1 MKGADMQRIAF
12 GPTIRLLRQAK
23 GISLREMARQLGVS
37 PAFLSQIEAGRQHKI
52 PKARIVQVAE
62 MLGVSEGYLL
72 GTARQIH
79 PEVLRFLSDT
89 PEAAE
94 FMSAAMKNGLAA
106 EDFTQL
112 RELVEERKGR
122 GGFAWAVA
130 PRPRKKQKL
139 AVNES
144 LEGFLDPSLCMNNIG
159 VQNKDRLFQ
168 RFVKLLA
175 KKNKSVNPEQL
186 LDKME
191 KRERQSPTSV
201 GGGVAIPHAFVPD
214 MEEPVVGVLLLKRA
228 IQYGPTNED
237 RVKTV
242 FFLVG
247 KEGDPGQH
255 LPILARIARLCST
268 PEFLDVLSKS
278 KNSRDVYKTVVN
290 WDKRVGN

>member
-1 MKGADMQRIAF
+1 MQRIAF

-23 GISLREMARQLGVS
+23 SISLREMARQLGVS

-79 PEVLRFLSDT
+79 PDVVRFLSDT

-94 FMSAAMKNGLAA
+94 FMTAAMRNGMNA

-122 GGFAWAVA
+122 AGFTLAGAA
-130 PRPRKKQKL
+130 KQKKKQKTL
-139 AVNES
+139 AAENLGAV
-144 LEGFLDPSLCMNNIG
+144 LDASLCLTNVG

-175 KKNKSVNPEQL
+175 KKNKAVSPERL
-186 LDKME
+186 LERME

-214 MEEPVVGVLLLKRA
+214 IEAPVVGVLLLKRA
-228 IQYGPTNED
+228 IQYGPTNDD

-268 PEFLDVLSKS
+268 PEFLDVLSKAKS
-278 KNSRDVYKTVVN
+278 GRDVYKTVIN
-290 WDKRVGN
+290 WDKRVGS

>member
-1 MKGADMQRIAF
+1 M
-12 GPTIRLLRQAK
+12 
-23 GISLREMARQLGVS
+23 
-37 PAFLSQIEAGRQHKI
+37 
-52 PKARIVQVAE
+52 
-62 MLGVSEGYLL
+62 
-72 GTARQIH
+72 
-79 PEVLRFLSDT
+79 
-89 PEAAE
+89 
-94 FMSAAMKNGLAA
+94 LAA
-106 EDFTQL
+106 ENL
-112 RELVEERKGR
+112 G
-122 GGFAWAVA
+122 AV
-130 PRPRKKQKL
+130 
-139 AVNES
+139 
-144 LEGFLDPSLCMNNIG
+144 LDASLCLTNVG

-175 KKNKSVNPEQL
+175 KKNKSLSPETL
-186 LDKME
+186 LERME

-214 MEEPVVGVLLLKRA
+214 IEDPVVGVLLLKRA

-268 PEFLDVLSKS
+268 PEFLDVLGKSKS
-278 KNSRDVYKTVVN
+278 GRDVYKTVIN

>member
-1 MKGADMQRIAF
+1 MQRIAF

-79 PEVLRFLSDT
+79 PDVIRFLSDT

-94 FMSAAMKNGLAA
+94 FMTAAMKNGMAA
-106 EDFTQL
+106 EDFNQL

-122 GGFAWAVA
+122 AGFAWANT
-130 PRPRKKQKL
+130 PRQKKKPK
-139 AVNES
+139 AEAMES
-144 LEGFLDPSLCMNNIG
+144 LASFLDPSVCLTGVG

-175 KKNKSVNPEQL
+175 KKNKSVSPEVL
-186 LDKME
+186 LERME

-214 MEEPVVGVLLLKRA
+214 IDAPVVGVLLLKRA

-268 PEFLDVLSKS
+268 PEFLEVLTKAKS
-278 KNSRDVYKTVVN
+278 GRDVYKTVIS

>member
-1 MKGADMQRIAF
+1 MQRIAF

-23 GISLREMARQLGVS
+23 SISLREMARQLGVS

-79 PEVLRFLSDT
+79 PDVIRFLSDT

-94 FMSAAMKNGLAA
+94 FMSAAMKNGVSA

-112 RELVEERKGR
+112 RELVEERRGR
-122 GGFAWAVA
+122 GGFAL
-130 PRPRKKQKL
+130 PGPKSRKQKAPAAENL
-139 AVNES
+139 GAV
-144 LEGFLDPSLCMNNIG
+144 LDAALCLTNVG

-175 KKNKSVNPEQL
+175 KKNKALSPEVL
-186 LDKME
+186 LERME

-214 MEEPVVGVLLLKRA
+214 IDDPVVGVLLLKRA
-228 IQYGPTNED
+228 IQYGPTNDD

-247 KEGDPGQH
+247 KEGVPEQH

-268 PEFLDVLSKS
+268 PEFLEVLGKSKS
-278 KNSRDVYKTVVN
+278 GRDVYKTIIN
-290 WDKRVGN
+290 WDKRVGT